1 MRMRA
6 DEDDRDI
13 VHAVLKIHP
22 NQSKGTFMK
31 PVTKRA
37 FLYSWIL
44 IAGLCGGVQAAT
56 ITVNPGQSIQ
66 AAVNSAVA
74 GDIVQVKAGTYNQKI
89 LISQKNGNA
98 NNFITIKAD
107 AGAVITG
114 AGLAPSGRE
123 GLISIKNSSYI
134 KIDGFEITN
143 FNYNGANT
151 PVGILVTGY
160 GSNIQI
166 LRNKIH
172 DIKNTSTCTDPC
184 GVGAHGLAVF
194 GTHANG
200 ITDLLL
206 KENEVYSNILQA
218 SEALVVNGNVDRFEV
233 LDNKVHDNNNIGF
246 DFIGYENECANCGE
260 NDRARNGIVRGN
272 TAKNNSSVKNPW
284 YGGQGSAGG
293 FYVDGGRYIVF
304 DRNIST
310 GNDIGFEFA
319 SEHANKATEDI
330 MMMDNFVFSNREAGL
345 SVGGY
350 SSSTGG
356 SRRINVHNNSFY
368 KNKGWGTEI
377 TFQNKV
383 SYSNFSN
390 NIIFGK
396 GSADESYDDSGSGHS
411 QNVWGKNLWWGT
423 DAASSSLPGARIV
436 ADPKY
441 VSAATGDLNIQSTS
455 PAIDV
460 GAISA
465 DVTGWASPI
474 WQRYFPSNGIPPNGD
489 ADINGHARVQN
500 IIDLGAV
507 EYQNL

>member
-1 MRMRA
+1 
-6 DEDDRDI
+6 
-13 VHAVLKIHP
+13 
-22 NQSKGTFMK
+22 MK
-31 PVTKRA
+31 HVARKS
-37 FLYSWIL
+37 FFFSGML
-44 IAGLCGGVQAAT
+44 IANIFGGAQAAT
-56 ITVNPGQSIQ
+56 IIVNPGQSIQ
-66 AAVNSAVA
+66 TAINSAVA

-89 LISQKNGNA
+89 LISGKNGNA
-98 NNFITIKAD
+98 DNFITIKGD

-114 AGLAPSGRE
+114 AGLVPAGRE

-134 KIDGFEITN
+134 KIDGFEIAN
-143 FNYNGANT
+143 FTYNGSNT

-166 LRNKIH
+166 LGNKIH
-172 DIKNTSTCTDPC
+172 GIKNTSTCKDPC
-184 GVGAHGLAVF
+184 PVGAHGLAVF

-206 KENEVYSNILQA
+206 KKNEVYDNVLQA

-233 LDNKVHDNNNIGF
+233 LNNDVHGNNNIGF
-246 DFIGYENECANCGE
+246 DFIGYENECASCGE
-260 NDRARNGIVRGN
+260 KDRARNGIVRGN
-272 TAKNNSSVKNPW
+272 TATNNSSVKNPW
-284 YGGQGSAGG
+284 YSGQGSAAG

-304 DRNIST
+304 ERNIST

-319 SEHANKATEDI
+319 SEHAGKATEDI
-330 MMMDNFVFSNREAGL
+330 MMMNNFVFNNREAGL

-377 TFQNKV
+377 TFQFKV
-383 SYSNFSN
+383 TYSNFSN

-396 GSADESYDDSGSGHS
+396 GSADESYDDAGTGHS

-423 DAASSSLPGARIV
+423 STESSNLPGTRIV

-441 VSAATGDLNIQSTS
+441 VSAATGDLSIQSTS

-460 GAISA
+460 GAVSA
-465 DVTGWASPI
+465 NVTGWTSPI
-474 WQRYFPSNGIPPNGD
+474 WLRYFSSNGIPPNGE
-489 ADINGHARVQN
+489 ADFNGHARVQN

-507 EYQNL
+507 EYQNP